1 MASDAVETLSS
12 IIGWTYMLC
21 WTASFYPQFLLNIR
35 RKTTVGFSIDF
46 SLLNILGMTSYA
58 IHNVVLFTSPVV
70 RAQYAHRYPHNPIPT
85 VQPNDIAYSVHGAII
100 TVLIYSQFYPKLWR
114 FSRIQDLRC
123 SRWTLGFFWG
133 CIAVVLLG
141 AYVVGLQPTAFRW
154 EWLDVIYLIGNVKAF
169 LTVVKYAPQIWLNIR
184 RKSTRGL
191 SISQFS
197 LDLTGAVLSLVQL
210 FIDAA
215 HGGDLSAVLANPAKF
230 ALGNV
235 TVFFDLIAF
244 FQHYYLY
251 RGAVDDAL
259 VPDDKLDAEREPLLP
274 SHDQGTALQ
283 TS

>member
-1 MASDAVETLSS
+1 MASDAIKTLSS
-12 IIGWTYMLC
+12 VIGWTYMLC

-46 SLLNILGMTSYA
+46 ALLNILGMTSYA
-58 IHNVVLFTSPVV
+58 IHNLALYFSPVV
-70 RAQYAHRYPHNPIPT
+70 RAQYAHRYPRNPTPT
-85 VQPNDIAYSVHGAII
+85 VQPNDIAYAVHGAVI
-100 TVLIYSQFYPKLWR
+100 TVLIYSQFYPRLWR
-114 FSRIQDLRC
+114 FARIKDLRC
-123 SRWTLGFFWG
+123 SHWTLGFFWG
-133 CIAVVLLG
+133 CIAVILLG
-141 AYVVGLQPTAFRW
+141 AFVVGLQPTSFRW
-154 EWLDVIYLIGNVKAF
+154 EWLDVIYLMGNVKAF

-215 HGGDLSAVLANPAKF
+215 QGGDWSAVLANPAKF

-235 TVFFDLIAF
+235 TVFFDLVAF

-251 RGAVDDAL
+251 RGGVDDAL
-259 VPDDKLDAEREPLLP
+259 PADKVDTETEPLLP
-274 SHDQGTALQ
+274 SHARRTTPQ
-283 TS
+283 TP

>member
-1 MASDAVETLSS
+1 M
-12 IIGWTYMLC
+12 
-21 WTASFYPQFLLNIR
+21 
-35 RKTTVGFSIDF
+35 
-46 SLLNILGMTSYA
+46 
-58 IHNVVLFTSPVV
+58 
-70 RAQYAHRYPHNPIPT
+70 
-85 VQPNDIAYSVHGAII
+85 
-100 TVLIYSQFYPKLWR
+100 
-114 FSRIQDLRC
+114 
-123 SRWTLGFFWG
+123 
-133 CIAVVLLG
+133 
-141 AYVVGLQPTAFRW
+141 
-154 EWLDVIYLIGNVKAF
+154 GNVKAF

-215 HGGDLSAVLANPAKF
+215 QGGDWSAVLANPAKF

-235 TVFFDLIAF
+235 TVFFDLVAF

-259 VPDDKLDAEREPLLP
+259 PADKVDTETEPLLP
-274 SHDQGTALQ
+274 SHARRTTPQ